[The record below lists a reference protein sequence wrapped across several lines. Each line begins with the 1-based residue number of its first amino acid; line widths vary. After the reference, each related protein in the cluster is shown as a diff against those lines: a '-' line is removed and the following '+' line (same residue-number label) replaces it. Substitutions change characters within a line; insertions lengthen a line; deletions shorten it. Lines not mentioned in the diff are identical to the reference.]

1 MDATGPTSPDDTLLA
16 EPNIGPEKVGSVAET
31 PMNQVCDWK

>member
-16 EPNIGPEKVGSVAET
+16 EPNIGPEKDV
-31 PMNQVCDWK
+31 PLQRHP